1 MKRYTEE
8 KERLEKK
15 KEEIR
20 GHLAQLRKEKRELR
34 ETLSKCT
41 GEGPGWAHGGWGF
54 PRGEPG
60 PVPPA
65 FSPASLGT
73 GACPLLPAVKSHC
86 PMQRDP
92 LTHCQ

>member
-41 GEGPGWAHGGWGF
+41 GEGPGRARGGWGF

-60 PVPPA
+60 PGHLA
-65 FSPASLGT
+65 YSPAT
-73 GACPLLPAVKSHC
+73 GACSPPHR
-86 PMQRDP
+86 P
-92 LTHCQ
+92 T

>member
-41 GEGPGWAHGGWGF
+41 GEGPGRARGGWGF
-54 PRGEPG
+54 SQGEPG
-60 PVPPA
+60 PGPLA
-65 FSPASLGT
+65 YSPASLC
-73 GACPLLPAVKSHC
+73 ACSPS
-86 PMQRDP
+86 
-92 LTHCQ
+92 